1 MCYQINLSQ
10 RYTLCPELMCGSQ
23 RRTSNKT
30 EGLAVMRVG
39 KKGCNKK
46 HIKAIFSGAKVL
58 MSQRQDLI
66 VLILG
71 LNIRRIQIGTL
82 QCII

>member
-1 MCYQINLSQ
+1 MCYQINVSQ
-10 RYTLCPELMCGSQ
+10 RFTLCPELMGRSQ
-23 RRTSNKT
+23 RRTRNKT

-46 HIKAIFSGAKVL
+46 HVKAIFSGAKVL
-58 MSQRQDLI
+58 VSQRHDLI
-66 VLILG
+66 VLILR
-71 LNIRRIQIGTL
+71 LNVRRIQIGTL